1 MRNKQEILDSI
12 YNLASEAFSLS
23 QTVKNAQ
30 QTKGKEKEKEKEI
43 ITEDLISK
51 ISLFE
56 SFGDNDMDKKE
67 IEIIFK
73 RTIEPILFAW
83 VQEHMPRI
91 TREVIEEVAKKNKI
105 GQDK

>member
-23 QTVKNAQ
+23 QTVKNLQ
-30 QTKGKEKEKEKEI
+30 QTKGKEKEI

-56 SFGDNDMDKKE
+56 SFGDNEMDKKE

-73 RTIEPILFAW
+73 KTIEPILFAW

-91 TREVIEEVAKKNKI
+91 TREVIEEVVKKNKI

>member
-30 QTKGKEKEKEKEI
+30 QTKGKEKEI

-67 IEIIFK
+67 IEIILK
-73 RTIEPILFAW
+73 KTIEPILFAW

-91 TREVIEEVAKKNKI
+91 TREVIEDVVKKNKI

>member
-12 YNLASEAFSLS
+12 YSLASEAFSLS

-30 QTKGKEKEKEKEI
+30 QTKGKEKEKEI

>member
-23 QTVKNAQ
+23 QTVKNLQ
-30 QTKGKEKEKEKEI
+30 QTKGKEKEI

-67 IEIIFK
+67 IEIILK
-73 RTIEPILFAW
+73 KTIEPILFAW
-83 VQEHMPRI
+83 VKEHMPRI
-91 TREVIEEVAKKNKI
+91 TREVIEDVVKKNKI

>member
-1 MRNKQEILDSI
+1 MRSKKEILDSI

-23 QTVKNAQ
+23 QTIKSEQ
-30 QTKGKEKEKEKEI
+30 QTKGTEKQI

-51 ISLFE
+51 ISFFE
-56 SFGDNDMDKKE
+56 SFGDSDMDKKE
-67 IEIIFK
+67 IEVIFK
-73 RTIEPILFAW
+73 KTIEPILFAW

-91 TREVIEEVAKKNKI
+91 TREVIEDVVKKNKI

>member
-1 MRNKQEILDSI
+1 MRSKQEILDSI
-12 YNLASEAFSLS
+12 YDLASEAFSLP
-23 QTVKNAQ
+23 QILKNGQ
-30 QTKGKEKEKEKEI
+30 QTKGKEKQI

-56 SFGDNDMDKKE
+56 SFGDNEMDKKE

-91 TREVIEEVAKKNKI
+91 TREVIEEVVKKNKI

>member
-23 QTVKNAQ
+23 QTVKNLQ
-30 QTKGKEKEKEKEI
+30 QTKGKEKEI

-56 SFGDNDMDKKE
+56 SFADNDMDKKE

-91 TREVIEEVAKKNKI
+91 TREVIEEVVKKNKI